1 MFEEPTAPKPAE
13 RRSLFFGAL
22 TGRTDAEVTGKSGN
36 VAGMLR
42 TLYSRPDGKISSKNA
57 AKDLGVSQ
65 RTIQRWVKGEQA
77 PKAGNLDK
85 LNTAARRAATTKAG
99 RRKAVQSQKHSR
111 LAQRGARLTIRG
123 NQGVPGSNRHGD
135 SYTRFRSASLQLTPV
150 EFQDLLDAYAEHGD
164 TGLQQY
170 LQDEYTNKY
179 GAGTWNVNFISE
191 LELHDL

>member
-1 MFEEPTAPKPAE
+1 MFEEPTAPKPTE

-22 TGRTDAEVTGKSGN
+22 TGRADADVSGKSSN
-36 VAGMLR
+36 VTGMLR
-42 TLYSRPDGKISSKNA
+42 TLYSRPDGKISTKDA
-57 AKDLGVSQ
+57 AKGLGVSQ

-77 PKAGNLDK
+77 PKAGNLGK

-99 RRKAVQSQKHSR
+99 RKKAVQAQRHSR

-150 EFQDLLDAYAEHGD
+150 EYQNLLDAYAEHGD
-164 TGLQQY
+164 AGLQSY
-170 LQDEYTNKY
+170 LETEYTDKY

-191 LELHDL
+191 LELRDL